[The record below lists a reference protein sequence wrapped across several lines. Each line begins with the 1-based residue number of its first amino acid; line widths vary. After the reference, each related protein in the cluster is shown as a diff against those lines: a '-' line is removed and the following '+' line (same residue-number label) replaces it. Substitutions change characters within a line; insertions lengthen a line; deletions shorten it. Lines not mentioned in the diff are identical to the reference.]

1 MRDNLFA
8 GLRVRAFNAPT
19 RQRAS
24 AEGGSAPHWCRGGNA
39 GTRPMKIL
47 LIGDIVGRPGRVII
61 EKELVRLRE
70 ERTLDLVIANCEN
83 AAGGA
88 GITPP
93 IAEDLFR
100 SGVDVLTSGNHV
112 WRKKEAYELLRM
124 DPRVIR
130 PANYPEGAPG
140 AGSTVV
146 ATLAGEKVGVLNVMG
161 RVFME
166 PLDCPFRAAE
176 REVARLKMVTPVIIV
191 DMHAEATSEKV
202 AMGWFLDGKVSC
214 VFGTHTHI
222 PTADERILPKGSGFI
237 TDVGMTGPYD
247 SVIGRR
253 VEQILEKF
261 LSNLP
266 MKSEV
271 AEGNIQLRG
280 LIVDVDAKTGKARSV
295 ERLTQV
301 MEGAVHDNGR

>member
-1 MRDNLFA
+1 
-8 GLRVRAFNAPT
+8 
-19 RQRAS
+19 
-24 AEGGSAPHWCRGGNA
+24 
-39 GTRPMKIL
+39 MKIL
-47 LIGDIVGRPGRVII
+47 LIGDIVGRPGRAIV
-61 EKELVRLRE
+61 ERELVRLRE
-70 ERTLDLVIANCEN
+70 ARSLDLVIANCEN

-93 IAEDLFR
+93 IAEDLFQA
-100 SGVDVLTSGNHV
+100 GVDVLTSGNHV
-112 WRKKEAYELLRM
+112 WRKREAYELLRM

-140 AGSTVV
+140 SGSTVV
-146 ATLAGEKVGVLNVMG
+146 ETLAGQKVGVLNLMG

-166 PLDCPFRAAE
+166 PLDCPFRTAE
-176 REVARLKMVTPVIIV
+176 RELARLTLVTSVIIV

-222 PTADERILPKGSGFI
+222 PTADERVLPKGTGFI

-253 VEQILEKF
+253 VDQILERF

-271 AEGNIQLRG
+271 AEANIQLRG
-280 LIVDVDAKTGKARSV
+280 LIVEVDAATGKARSV
-295 ERLTQV
+295 ERITEL
-301 MEGAVHDNGR
+301 MEGAVHDHGR